1 MGFTDDLRAVPDDVR
16 NAVHDAEDSLERRAE
31 ERPVVGYAL
40 DLRIVLVSV
49 AGALVGALILR
60 LLGLSFIFSFL
71 VFLLVL
77 GGLWVVLANAAAP
90 RRPTARSRVT
100 EGAQPG
106 AGAPRE
112 GDEAAAR

>member
-16 NAVHDAEDSLERRAE
+16 NAMHDAEDSLERRAE
-31 ERPVVGYAL
+31 ERPVMAYAL

-49 AGALVGALILR
+49 ASAFVVALILR

-77 GGLWVVLANAAAP
+77 GGLWMVLAKAAAP
-90 RRPTARSRVT
+90 RQPTARSRAT

-112 GDEAAAR
+112 GDEATAR

>member
-16 NAVHDAEDSLERRAE
+16 NAMRETEGKLERTAE
-31 ERPVVGYAL
+31 ERPVMAYAL

-49 AGALVGALILR
+49 LGAFVVALILR
-60 LLGLSFIFSFL
+60 LLGLPFMLSFL

-77 GGLWVVLANAAAP
+77 GGLWMVLANAAAP
-90 RRPTARSRVT
+90 RRPTARSRAT
-100 EGAQPG
+100 EGAQLG

-112 GDEAAAR
+112 RDEAAAR